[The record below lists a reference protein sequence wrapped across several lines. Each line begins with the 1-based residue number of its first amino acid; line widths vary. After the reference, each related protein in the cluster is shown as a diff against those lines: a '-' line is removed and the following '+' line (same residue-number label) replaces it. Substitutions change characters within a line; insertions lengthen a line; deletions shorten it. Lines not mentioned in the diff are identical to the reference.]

1 MLSLMFLCSHSCHH
15 GAGLCTQWHPS
26 LPANNDKM
34 ALLSSPVS
42 HLLQY
47 LLSCG
52 QEGKEVGILQACNL
66 TEHRI
71 FVFWDLNTCGL
82 ESQFFD
88 WFWGIITLMKEDFVN
103 RFLWAHY
110 GESKMAR
117 VNRADEEMRDRV
129 MLDQVAKLFW
139 RSHRDLNTSHECI
152 PGASSH
158 FGSHQMKRCD
168 SCLRSWTWTFR
179 RWELRHNKYHTAKS
193 VESCFSSLAT
203 LGNALVRK
211 IILLMVSMQKNFF
224 LLP

>member
-15 GAGLCTQWHPS
+15 GAGLCAQWHPS

-88 WFWGIITLMKEDFVN
+88 WFWGIITLVKEDFVN

-117 VNRADEEMRDRV
+117 VNRVDEEMRDRV
-129 MLDQVAKLFW
+129 GQSDARPSCQVVLKKPPWPEHISRVHSRCLLTLWEPSNEALWLMSQILDLDF
-139 RSHRDLNTSHECI
+139 
-152 PGASSH
+152 
-158 FGSHQMKRCD
+158 
-168 SCLRSWTWTFR
+168 
-179 RWELRHNKYHTAKS
+179 
-193 VESCFSSLAT
+193 
-203 LGNALVRK
+203 
-211 IILLMVSMQKNFF
+211 
-224 LLP
+224 

>member
-15 GAGLCTQWHPS
+15 GAGLCAQWHPS

-88 WFWGIITLMKEDFVN
+88 WFWGIITLVKEDFVN

-129 MLDQVAKLFW
+129 GQSDARPSL
-139 RSHRDLNTSHECI
+139 
-152 PGASSH
+152 P
-158 FGSHQMKRCD
+158 
-168 SCLRSWTWTFR
+168 SCSEEATVTWTHLTSAFQVPP
-179 RWELRHNKYHTAKS
+179 H
-193 VESCFSSLAT
+193 T
-203 LGNALVRK
+203 LGAIKWSAVTHVSDLGLG
-211 IILLMVSMQKNFF
+211 LLGDEN
-224 LLP
+224 